1 MWTFQSRLLL
11 LLHTFHPTSEWPP
24 SNSKSWMEVISV
36 RFHASQQS
44 SRVSVFSPSSREVA
58 SWTVNLP
65 SCRHC
70 LNVVE
75 WNNVEMIVEMN
86 PGGRSPNRKNHNM
99 DFTFT
104 LPKPMETNCWVTY
117 IRLDFW
123 SILWLACLFY
133 PCSLPV
139 MSTTL
144 AQRIPWCTR
153 VEQVVYSGIMMG
165 KHNFTKREG

>member
-1 MWTFQSRLLL
+1 MKLLFWVNLGVIRVLIWSLCFFSENNCLGFAESLIWETIGRIKCWKHFSQSVRFPNKIII
-11 LLHTFHPTSEWPP
+11 TITYIHPTSKWPP
-24 SNSKSWMEVISV
+24 SSYKSWMEVISV

-58 SWTVNLP
+58 SWTVNRP

-104 LPKPMETNCWVTY
+104 SGLATEKTAKN
-117 IRLDFW
+117 LSFFL
-123 SILWLACLFY
+123 IL
-133 PCSLPV
+133 
-139 MSTTL
+139 
-144 AQRIPWCTR
+144 
-153 VEQVVYSGIMMG
+153 
-165 KHNFTKREG
+165 